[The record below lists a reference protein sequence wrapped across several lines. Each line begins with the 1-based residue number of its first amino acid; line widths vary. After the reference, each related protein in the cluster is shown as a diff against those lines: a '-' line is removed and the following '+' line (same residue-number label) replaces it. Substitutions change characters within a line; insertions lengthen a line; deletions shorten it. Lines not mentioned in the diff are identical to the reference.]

1 MGRQLL
7 YKLLAIAG
15 ITLLLLLALALI
27 KGKIGEREAR
37 HDGVAREIA
46 ESLVRPQLIRGPILV
61 LPCTQTVLVKTT
73 DNNGRE
79 TSTEESR
86 DCSLHFAPTQLTLN
100 AHSRHNVLARGIY
113 QVPTHAVSLQWG
125 GRFQLPEHQDSEDTR
140 WGRPYLALPISD
152 PRGLMETP
160 SLRVDGQA
168 LTFAVGSGLSAD
180 QPGLNADL
188 ANDLP
193 GEHQFNLSLQ
203 LRTTQQFQLVP
214 TGQDSRIDWSSDW
227 AHPSFI
233 GRFLPVDRHIRADGF
248 NARWQVNQFASN
260 IDRLLARCPSLDCDG
275 LEVPTLGVAFVD
287 PVDVYLQSYRA
298 AEYGLLFIGIAFAMF
313 FLFEVLKGLN
323 LHPMQYALT
332 GLSLALFFLLLFS
345 AAEHVPFAV
354 AYAASAGACVGLNS
368 YYAAHCLGGWRRAA
382 GFGVT
387 LSAVYG
393 FLYVVLSSEDF
404 ALLFGAVLLFSLL
417 AAAMV
422 LTRKLDWATLGR
434 RIAVPAP

>member
-27 KGKIGEREAR
+27 KGKISEREAR
-37 HDGVAREIA
+37 HDGVARDIA

-61 LPCTQTVLVKTT
+61 LPCDQTVVVKTT
-73 DNNGRE
+73 DANGRE
-79 TSTEESR
+79 TASEEVR
-86 DCSLHFAPTQLTLN
+86 DCSQHLAPTSLTLS

-113 QVPTHAVSLQWG
+113 QVPTHAVSMQWS
-125 GRFQLPEHQDSEDTR
+125 GRFQLPERVDTSDMR
-140 WGRPYLALPISD
+140 WGQPYLSLPISD

-160 SLRVDGQA
+160 SLRVDNRDLA
-168 LTFAVGSGLSAD
+168 FAVGSGLSAD

-188 ANDLP
+188 IDANP
-193 GEHQFNLSLQ
+193 GEHSFSLNLQ

-214 TGQDSRIDWSSDW
+214 TGQDTRIDWTSDW

-233 GRFLPVDRHIRADGF
+233 GRFLPVDRSIRPDGF

-345 AAEHVPFAV
+345 AAEHVAFAV
-354 AYAASAGACVGLNS
+354 AYAASAAACVGLNM
-368 YYAAHCLGGWRRAA
+368 YYAAHCLGGWRRATS
-382 GFGVT
+382 FGLT

-417 AAAMV
+417 AVAMV
-422 LTRKLDWATLGR
+422 LTRQLDWATLGR
-434 RIAVPAP
+434 RHSTPAV